1 MAVGLKSLVQALTS
15 GISATIGHAYAREDW
30 DELNQKMDLYEYIV
44 FLLVSIFIYS
54 WSIAH
59 HTICDALYKRH
70 L

>member
-44 FLLVSIFIYS
+44 FYWYHFYLQLEHCSS
-54 WSIAH
+54 H
-59 HTICDALYKRH
+59 HL
-70 L
+70 